1 MQRANKISVRTLTG
15 LLVLGGFMA
24 GCASDN
30 SPPPFHTAITY
41 DPSQSHTYVS
51 AVPPTNAPS
60 TRDWKTNQIVGLDY
74 GTSGNATAPNAAP
87 GAAGAGV
94 GAASTPSGTSS
105 GSAAG
110 VTGGG
115 AGVSTAPA
123 LAPAPASGAPGAII
137 GTPTSTVIGP
147 APSTITPG
155 STINTGT
162 GQTAPSVGTG
172 LNSTPFRAST
182 LTPPGLSVTG
192 YTNSG
197 TGVTLTN
204 TITGQTNLLPG
215 SGLNRPSP

>member
-30 SPPPFHTAITY
+30 SPPPFHTAIHY

-60 TRDWKTNQIVGLDY
+60 TRDWKTNQVVGLDY
-74 GTSGNATAPNAAP
+74 GTSGNATAPTAAP
-87 GAAGAGV
+87 GAAV

-105 GSAAG
+105 GAAAG
-110 VTGGG
+110 TSGG
-115 AGVSTAPA
+115 AGVSTAPVS
-123 LAPAPASGAPGAII
+123 ASGAPGAII